1 MGGGGSSS
9 SKNTTQTTNT
19 NGTSAVSGDNLGVII
34 SGVNGNIG
42 NITMTDH
49 GATKAAEGIAKSA
62 IASNAEA
69 MRQAGNLGAE
79 ALKANERA
87 VDKAL
92 EFGEKS
98 FDFGEKSLDAVSK
111 TNSEA
116 INAVKALAAQSSENT
131 RTALKVAEM
140 AKTHEQTGTA
150 PQMTKVALGV
160 SGALAVGM
168 VALAWSKK

>member
-19 NGTSAVSGDNLGVII
+19 NGTSAVSGDNLGVMI

-42 NITMTDH
+42 SVTMTDH
-49 GATKAAEGIAKSA
+49 GSTKAAENIAKEA
-62 IASNAEA
+62 IASNTEA
-69 MRQAGNLGAE
+69 MKQAGNLGSE
-79 ALKANERA
+79 ALKANEKA
-87 VDKAL
+87 VEHSL
-92 EFGEKS
+92 N
-98 FDFGEKSLDAVSK
+98 FGEKSLDAVSQ

-116 INAVKALAAQSSENT
+116 IEAVKALAAQSSENT

>member
-9 SKNTTQTTNT
+9 SENKTQTTNT
-19 NGTSAVSGDNLGVII
+19 NGTSAVSGDNLGVMI

-42 NITMTDH
+42 SVTMTDH
-49 GATKAAEGIAKSA
+49 GSTKAAENIAKEA
-62 IASNAEA
+62 IASNTEA
-69 MRQAGNLGAE
+69 MKQAGNLGSE
-79 ALKANERA
+79 ALKANEKA
-87 VDKAL
+87 VEHSL
-92 EFGEKS
+92 N
-98 FDFGEKSLDAVSK
+98 FGEKSLDAVSK

-116 INAVKALAAQSSENT
+116 IEAVKALAAQSSENT

>member
-9 SKNTTQTTNT
+9 SQNTTQTTNT
-19 NGTSAVSGDNLGVII
+19 NGTSAVSGDNLGVMI

-42 NITMTDH
+42 SVTATDH
-49 GATKAAEGIAKSA
+49 GAVEAAKEVAKTA
-62 IASNAEA
+62 IASNVEA
-69 MRQAGNLGAE
+69 TQSG
-79 ALKANERA
+79 ERIA
-87 VDKAL
+87 S
-92 EFGEKS
+92 KS
-98 FDFGEKSLDAVSK
+98 IDAVSQ

-116 INAVKALAAQSSENT
+116 IEAVKALAAQSSENT

>member
-9 SKNTTQTTNT
+9 SANTTETTNT
-19 NGTSAVSGDNLGVII
+19 NGTSAVSGDNLGVMI

-42 NITMTDH
+42 SVTMTDH
-49 GATKAAEGIAKSA
+49 GSTKAAENIAKEA
-62 IASNAEA
+62 IASNTEA
-69 MRQAGNLGAE
+69 MKQAGNLGSE
-79 ALKANERA
+79 ALKANEKA
-87 VDKAL
+87 VEHSL
-92 EFGEKS
+92 N
-98 FDFGEKSLDAVSK
+98 FGEKSLDAVSQ

-116 INAVKALAAQSSENT
+116 IEAVKALAAQSSENT

>member
-9 SKNTTQTTNT
+9 SANTTETTNT
-19 NGTSAVSGDNLGVII
+19 NGTSAVSGDNLGVMI

-42 NITMTDH
+42 SVTMTDH
-49 GATKAAEGIAKSA
+49 GSTKAAENIAKEA
-62 IASNAEA
+62 IASNTEA
-69 MRQAGNLGAE
+69 MKQAGNLGSE
-79 ALKANERA
+79 ALKANE
-87 VDKAL
+87 KAIEHSL
-92 EFGEKS
+92 N
-98 FDFGEKSLDAVSK
+98 FGEKSLDAVSQ

-116 INAVKALAAQSSENT
+116 IDAVKALAAQSSENT